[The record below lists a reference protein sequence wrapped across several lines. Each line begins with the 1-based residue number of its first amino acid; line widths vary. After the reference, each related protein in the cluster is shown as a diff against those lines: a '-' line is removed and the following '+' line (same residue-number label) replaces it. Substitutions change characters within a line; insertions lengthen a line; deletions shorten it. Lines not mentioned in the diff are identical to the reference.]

1 MGSKFFQQTQK
12 PTSFHPT
19 SGGGMQARAV
29 GASGYSARS
38 AASSASKDL
47 GALSGI
53 NKGAMS
59 PVKNSAATN
68 AKGPK
73 T

>member
-1 MGSKFFQQTQK
+1 M
-12 PTSFHPT
+12 HPT
-19 SGGGMQARAV
+19 SGFGMQSRAA

-38 AASSASKDL
+38 AASTNNKDL
-47 GALSGI
+47 GALAGI
-53 NKGAMS
+53 NKGALG